1 MEMRRR
7 ALDRRET
14 TALRVED
21 VSQVA
26 SARRLAI
33 GLAQG
38 LDFDET
44 TAGRAAL
51 VATELATNL
60 VKHARDGQMLL
71 SAVQWAERPAV
82 EILALD
88 RGPGMSSV
96 ERCFEDG
103 YSTAGSPG
111 TGLGAVRR
119 LAVGL
124 DVDSRPEGTVV
135 LARITAS
142 RAGVPS
148 GGGVITSGISVPCP
162 GEDRSGDAWDHER
175 RADRHT
181 FLVVDGLGHG
191 PDAARTAEACV
202 DAFRA
207 RPGLAPA
214 ARVEALHAALR
225 ATRGAAVAVVE
236 IDPGRRIVR
245 FAGLGNITAS
255 IHGDG
260 AVRHLVSHHGTAG
273 HVARTIG
280 EYTYPWPARALLIV
294 HSDGLASLRYLER
307 YPGLLARDP
316 GIVAGVLYRDFGRRR
331 DDATVLVAREAA
343 A

>member
-1 MEMRRR
+1 MEVRRR
-7 ALDRRET
+7 PLDRRET
-14 TALRVED
+14 TMLSVED
-21 VSQVA
+21 ASQVP
-26 SARRLAI
+26 SARRLAS
-33 GLAQG
+33 GLARG

-60 VKHARDGQMLL
+60 VKHAHDGQMLF
-71 SAVQWAERPAV
+71 SAVEWADRPAV

-119 LAVGL
+119 LALGL
-124 DVDSRPEGTVV
+124 DVDSRPEGTAV
-135 LARITAS
+135 LARIGAS
-142 RAGVPS
+142 AAGLRPGREV
-148 GGGVITSGISVPCP
+148 VTRGISVPCH
-162 GEDRSGDAWDHER
+162 GEDQSGDAWDHER
-175 RADRHT
+175 REGRHT

-191 PDAARTAEACV
+191 PDAARSADACV
-202 DAFRA
+202 DAFRLRA
-207 RPGLAPA
+207 GLAPA

-236 IDPGRRIVR
+236 IDPGRRVVR
-245 FAGLGNITAS
+245 FAGLGNIAGS

-260 AVRHLVSHHGTAG
+260 AARHLVSHHGTAG

-294 HSDGLASLRYLER
+294 HSDGLASLRHLER

-316 GIVAGVLYRDFGRRR
+316 AVVAGVLYRDFGRRR
-331 DDATVLVAREAA
+331 DDATVLVVREVAA
-343 A
+343 